1 MGALDRF
8 KKAAQD
14 SQVDVSIQRFPEG
27 TRTAQAAASAV
38 GCDISQIVK
47 SLVFFGNDEPFL
59 VLASGKN
66 RVNEALVAELMN
78 IEKLAMASPDQAREA
93 TGFAIGGT
101 PPFGHVKTIHTIMD
115 SELLNYE
122 IVWAAAGTPDTCFP
136 IKPGKLKEVTSA
148 LVAPIVQN
156 AL

>member
-1 MGALDRF
+1 MDALDRF

-122 IVWAAAGTPDTCFP
+122 IVWTAAGTPDTCFP

>member
-1 MGALDRF
+1 MDALDRF

-101 PPFGHVKTIHTIMD
+101 PPFGHVKTIQTIMD

-156 AL
+156 TL